1 NPNGSYKDIAGIV
14 NKEGNVCGMMP
25 HPERALETILGT
37 DSGVKLFEAMV
48 NSWREQHV

>member
-1 NPNGSYKDIAGIV
+1 MCV
-14 NKEGNVCGMMP
+14 VMP

-37 DSGVKLFEAMV
+37 DSGVLLFEAMV